1 MSEPLRWEQRVALF
15 FGEAAR
21 PLTFIIGSVTAGWGT
36 VVLSNAVARAVIAGK
51 ISGEAA
57 AIFIGTVLAG
67 VGAIIIGKSFEV
79 ANVAKHKAQVETAAI
94 QAAPPQNV
102 TMEASP
108 PSGVAIMPG
117 TTDGELPES
126 ERIK

>member
-1 MSEPLRWEQRVALF
+1 MTDHLRWEQRVAVF

-36 VVLSNAVARAVIAGK
+36 VVLSNAVARAVVSGK

-94 QAAPPQNV
+94 NAAPPQNV
-102 TMEASP
+102 SMEATP
-108 PSGVAIMPG
+108 PAGVAITP
-117 TTDGELPES
+117 TPDEGELPES

>member
-1 MSEPLRWEQRVALF
+1 MTDPLRWEQRVAVF

-36 VVLSNAVARAVIAGK
+36 VVLSNAVARAVVSGK

-94 QAAPPQNV
+94 NAAPPQNV
-102 TMEASP
+102 GMAASP
-108 PSGVAIMPG
+108 PAGVSITP
-117 TTDGELPES
+117 TPDDDGPPVKIEE
-126 ERIK
+126 